1 MRQLPSGARLTAIF
15 DSCHSATALDLPYI
29 YDCYGNVK
37 KQKVSRKNAAMN
49 VLEAAYDV
57 KSGNLLGALMSG
69 QQALNSLTALG
80 KYGLFSW
87 NSCLDFSKM
96 NMVGQ
101 KEKL

>member
-80 KYGLFSW
+80 KYLW
-87 NSCLDFSKM
+87 TVKY
-96 NMVGQ
+96 
-101 KEKL
+101 K